1 MSQVTD
7 TVLMVRPASF
17 RKNEETAVNNYFQED
32 LALENEAIN
41 AQAQQEF
48 DAFVTKLKAAGIHV
62 LVLQDERE
70 LNTPDSIFPNNWVST
85 HKNGAPEF
93 KRGYKWLHAQH
104 ILQAD
109 KGCDFDFLRAESLQ
123 NG

>member
-62 LVLQDERE
+62 LVLQDEKE

-85 HKNGAPEF
+85 HKNGDVALYPM
-93 KRGYKWLHAQH
+93 Y
-104 ILQAD
+104 
-109 KGCDFDFLRAESLQ
+109 AE
-123 NG
+123 NRRRE

>member
-48 DAFVTKLKAAGIHV
+48 DVFVTKFSHI
-62 LVLQDERE
+62 
-70 LNTPDSIFPNNWVST
+70 
-85 HKNGAPEF
+85 EF
-93 KRGYKWLHAQH
+93 W
-104 ILQAD
+104 
-109 KGCDFDFLRAESLQ
+109 
-123 NG
+123 